1 MAEQLTTDRL
11 LVVEDET
18 TARETTKTFLEDA
31 GFEVVTAEDGQQA
44 LHRLNDGVSVII
56 TDLAM
61 GGFDGMQLL
70 KAVRERAP
78 FTPVIIVTGKGSE
91 QAAVEALKNG
101 AFHYLTKPI
110 NPDELLHLVK
120 QATEKC
126 KLSRQVAE
134 LHQQLNQRSRL
145 EDMIGSSGSMRQV
158 FEKIKMAADT
168 RSTVLIEGESGT
180 GKELVSRA
188 LHSCS
193 ARKKGP
199 FIAVNCAA
207 IPKDLIESELFG
219 HMKGTFTGANTERV
233 GKFLAADKGSLLIDE
248 IGELHLDLQSKLL
261 RVIETQKITPLGSNE
276 EKTSNVRIITS
287 TNRELSKLVEEGKFR
302 EDLYYRLNVIKIS
315 LPPLRE
321 RKEDIPLLTRAFI
334 EQIAEENNRPAQ
346 DISPDAL
353 VQLQSY
359 DWPGNVRQ
367 LRNVLESIIVMSSR
381 ETIDV
386 ADLPEPIREKEATPP
401 LQTLLEKD
409 LPLAEIEKE
418 AIRRALAR
426 TGGNRSEASK
436 LLGISARTL
445 QRRIK
450 EYELQQ

>member
-1 MAEQLTTDRL
+1 MAEQATDRL
-11 LVVEDET
+11 LVVEDESA
-18 TARETTKTFLEDA
+18 ARESTKTFLEDA
-31 GFEVVTAEDGQQA
+31 GFEVVTAEDGRQA
-44 LHRLNDGVSVII
+44 LQRLNDGVSVIV

-61 GGFDGMQLL
+61 GGLNGMQLL

-78 FTPVIIVTGKGSE
+78 YTPVIIVTGKGSE

-120 QATEKC
+120 QAAEKSG
-126 KLSRQVAE
+126 LSRQVAA
-134 LHQQLNQRSRL
+134 LHQQLNQRAGL
-145 EDMIGSSGSMRQV
+145 QDMIGNSEPMRQV
-158 FEKIKMAADT
+158 FERIKMAADT

-180 GKELVSRA
+180 GKELVARA

-193 ARKKGP
+193 VRNQGP

-207 IPKDLIESELFG
+207 IPKNLVESELFG
-219 HMKGTFTGANTERV
+219 HMKGTFTGANSERV
-233 GKFLAADKGSLLIDE
+233 GKFLAADKGTLLIDE
-248 IGELHLDLQSKLL
+248 IGELHFELQSKLL
-261 RVIETQKITPLGSNE
+261 RVIETQRITPLGSNE
-276 EKTSNVRIITS
+276 EKVSDVRILAS
-287 TNRELSKLVEEGKFR
+287 SNRGLGKMVEEGQFR

-321 RKEDIPLLTRAFI
+321 RKEDIPLLARAFI
-334 EQIAEENNRPAQ
+334 EQIAEENNRPTQ
-346 DISPDAL
+346 DITPDAL

-367 LRNVLESIIVMSSR
+367 LRNVLESVIVMSSR
-381 ETIDV
+381 EVLDV
-386 ADLPEPIREKEATPP
+386 ADLPEPIRQKKATQP
-401 LQTLLEKD
+401 LQTLLEKEM
-409 LPLAEIEKE
+409 PLAEIEKE

-436 LLGISARTL
+436 ILGISARTL
-445 QRRIK
+445 QRRLK
-450 EYELQQ
+450 EYDLLQ